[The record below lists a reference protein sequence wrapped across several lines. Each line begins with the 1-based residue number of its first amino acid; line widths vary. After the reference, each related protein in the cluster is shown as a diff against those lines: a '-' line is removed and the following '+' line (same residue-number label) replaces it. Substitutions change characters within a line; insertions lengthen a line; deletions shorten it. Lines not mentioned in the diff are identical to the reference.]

1 MTEFGFAY
9 TNATLTAVNAAG
21 SGDGSDADPALGAP
35 RWTGTIGIIVD
46 DSRQTLNTPGRTD
59 EIEQTRLEIP
69 WRVGSLVKRGDTL
82 TFTYAGQTQQRVADN
97 LLGEQMMNRR
107 RIILRPG

>member
-9 TNATLTAVNAAG
+9 TNATLTAINAAG
-21 SGDGSDADPALGAP
+21 TAADFDVPAAAGAA

-46 DSRQTLNTPGRTD
+46 DSKSTLNTPGRTD

-69 WRVGSLVKRGDTL
+69 WRVGSLVQRNDVL
-82 TFTYAGQTQQRVADN
+82 TFTYNGTTQTGVAAD
-97 LLGEQMMNRR
+97 LSGEQMMNRR
-107 RIILRPG
+107 RVLLADR

>member
-21 SGDGSDADPALGAP
+21 TAADFDVPAAAGAA

-46 DSRQTLNTPGRTD
+46 DSKSTLNTPGRTD

-69 WRVGSLVKRGDTL
+69 WRVGSLVQQGDSL
-82 TFTYAGQTQQRVADN
+82 TYTYGGVTQTRIAAD
-97 LLGEQMMNRR
+97 LSGDPMLNRR
-107 RIILRPG
+107 RVLLRDA